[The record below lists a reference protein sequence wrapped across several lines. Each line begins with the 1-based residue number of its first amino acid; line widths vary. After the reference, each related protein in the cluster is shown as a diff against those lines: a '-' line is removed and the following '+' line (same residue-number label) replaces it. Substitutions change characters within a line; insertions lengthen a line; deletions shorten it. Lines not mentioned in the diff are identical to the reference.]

1 MRDKSLPYDIVFL
14 DCPGHI
20 FEYEDEARSVLS
32 KAHFILH
39 IVNERQEEVIPYNSN
54 YEDENKWN
62 LKLTSLLV
70 RKLDIIELHSHSL
83 IDDIFH
89 YDADGIKTDK
99 FDGIFDEIRRFV
111 ADKGYQPVDA
121 LETAIRIV
129 KQTCENIK
137 EPKVAM
143 CSFGKDSIAM
153 L

>member
-70 RKLDIIELHSHSL
+70 RKLDIIELHSH
-83 IDDIFH
+83 
-89 YDADGIKTDK
+89 
-99 FDGIFDEIRRFV
+99 
-111 ADKGYQPVDA
+111 
-121 LETAIRIV
+121 
-129 KQTCENIK
+129 
-137 EPKVAM
+137 
-143 CSFGKDSIAM
+143 
-153 L
+153 